1 MFFPS
6 FFFFGGGKLFTIFI
20 LFTSMLQ
27 DSAFQFWRDIISL
40 VLFLKNF
47 IFSVNL
53 FLDKCIYLNNIH
65 SWSYNFQ
72 LKIVRKYS
80 QKTLNEI
87 WKIQCIYFLNI
98 NSILCRKLLLFFK
111 NTSGQKI
118 THVRSIYWKTL
129 VFENNQ
135 LELHHIHL
143 WIFVFVSR

>member
-1 MFFPS
+1 MFA
-6 FFFFGGGKLFTIFI
+6 L
-20 LFTSMLQ
+20 
-27 DSAFQFWRDIISL
+27 
-40 VLFLKNF
+40 LKIF

-53 FLDKCIYLNNIH
+53 FVNKCIYLNNTNKH
-65 SWSYNFQ
+65 CWSYNFQ
-72 LKIVRKYS
+72 IKIVRKYS

-118 THVRSIYWKTL
+118 THVTSVYWKTL
-129 VFENNQ
+129 VFEKNQ

-143 WIFVFVSR
+143 WICLLVSRWTCCPYHQIPVGHGKFGVRSKYSGI